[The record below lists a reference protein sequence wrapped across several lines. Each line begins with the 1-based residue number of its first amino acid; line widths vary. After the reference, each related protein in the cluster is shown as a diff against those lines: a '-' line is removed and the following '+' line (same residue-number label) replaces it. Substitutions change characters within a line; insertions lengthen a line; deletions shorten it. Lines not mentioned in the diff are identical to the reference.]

1 MTRLLL
7 VAALLLASGSAF
19 AGPVRVRLLNGTT
32 GEPATAELVTLYRLG
47 EAMDPVASA
56 ENAGP
61 ELVLEAPGD
70 ATPRPWLVQASYRGV
85 NYNEPIRLGSD
96 GSADVELTVYDPFG
110 EWSEPDI
117 GLVTWRALYR
127 RLPRSAGDALR
138 VDHILVVEN
147 RTDPPRTF
155 LADETLRFFLPDE
168 PVRRGPPSVSATGAT
183 GMPVPQSPFPVGTG
197 GAWAIR
203 TAFKPG
209 ETELILNWEVAY
221 EGERHEVRLAAPR
234 ASPEVMLLASP
245 PDIELA
251 LPPDAAPGWELLG
264 ADEAA
269 GLTAARKF
277 DVAAGEPVGLV
288 LSGGS
293 SPPETTATGRALPPV
308 QSGAGDGSD
317 VGTVGRLPDP
327 TLASKWAIAL
337 LMAAALGFGLLHRAL
352 PRGSAGSEARR
363 TPPTGA

>member
-1 MTRLLL
+1 MKRVLLFA
-7 VAALLLASGSAF
+7 AALLLAPGLAL
-19 AGPVRVRLLNGTT
+19 AGPVRVRLVNGTT
-32 GEPATAELVTLYRLG
+32 GEPARVELVTLYRLG

-56 ENAGP
+56 QDAGP
-61 ELVLEAPGD
+61 EVVLEAPDDGS
-70 ATPRPWLVQASYRGV
+70 PRPWLVQASYRGV
-85 NYNEPIRLGSD
+85 NYNEPIRLGPD
-96 GSADVELTVYDPFG
+96 GSADLALTVYDPFS
-110 EWSEPDI
+110 EWTEPDI

-138 VDHILVVEN
+138 ADHILVVEN

-155 LADETLRFFLPDE
+155 IADETLRFSVPDE
-168 PVRRGPPSVSATGAT
+168 PVRRGFPSVSATGAT
-183 GMPVPQSPFPVGTG
+183 GMPVPQSPFPVGSSG
-197 GAWAIR
+197 EWAIR

-221 EGERHEVRLAAPR
+221 DSERHEVRLLAPR

-245 PDIELA
+245 PDISLELPA
-251 LPPDAAPGWELLG
+251 GAAPGWELLG
-264 ADEAA
+264 ADDAA

-277 DVAAGEPVGLV
+277 DVAAGEPVALI

-293 SPPETTATGRALPPV
+293 VSSETTATGRALPPV
-308 QSGAGDGSD
+308 ESATNGESQ

-352 PRGSAGSEARR
+352 PRGSGGSEPSRR
-363 TPPTGA
+363 A